1 MDRCLERATVIALT
15 VNMTGTSIPGL
26 GRRVTLRD
34 VAREAGVSIK
44 TASRVVNR
52 EPQVNE
58 ATAARVA
65 GVVERLGYR
74 PNELARGLKGSR
86 SRTIGLVIADVSNP
100 FMATCAQAIE
110 AVAREHGHALILC
123 DSHADI
129 GEEDAY
135 VGLLT
140 QRQVDGLLIVPAR
153 GHDTH
158 LKAEQEAGLPVVAF
172 DRPAEGVQADTV
184 LVKNR
189 AGTREATEH
198 LIWHG
203 HERIAFVGDVRHF
216 YTARKRLEGYKEAL
230 KAAHLKPLHSLDA
243 HSIELGEEAT
253 KGFLE
258 APDPPTALF
267 AANILTALGALRAI
281 EDLELSIPEDL
292 AVIAFDDFELA
303 HVLRPRFTLVRQPAA
318 ELGRRAA
325 EMLFD
330 RLDGECRPEPR
341 RLVLPT
347 ELVIRESCGCPPD
360 LAPQS

>member
-1 MDRCLERATVIALT
+1 MLT
-15 VNMTGTSIPGL
+15 LSAIMTGVSIPEP

-44 TASRVVNR
+44 TVSRVVNK

-58 ATAARVA
+58 TTAARVE
-65 GVVERLGYR
+65 GVVEKLGYR
-74 PNELARGLKGSR
+74 PNELARGLKGRR
-86 SRTIGLVIADVSNP
+86 SRTIGLVIDDVSNP

-129 GEEDAY
+129 REEEAY

-140 QRQVDGLLIVPAR
+140 RRQVDGLLLVPAR
-153 GHDTH
+153 GHDAH
-158 LKAEQEAGLPVVAF
+158 LKAEQEVGLPVVAF
-172 DRPAEGVQADTV
+172 DRPAEGIRADTV

-189 AGTREATEH
+189 TGAREATEH

-203 HERIAFVGDVRHF
+203 HERIAFVGDVRHY
-216 YTARKRLEGYKEAL
+216 YTARKRLEGYNEAL
-230 KAAHLKPLHSLDA
+230 ETAHLKPLPSLDA
-243 HSIELGEEAT
+243 HSIEQGEQAT
-253 KGFLE
+253 KRLLE
-258 APDPPTALF
+258 AFDPPTALF
-267 AANILTALGALRAI
+267 AANILTALGTLRAT
-281 EDLELSIPEDL
+281 ERLGMRIPEDVAL
-292 AVIAFDDFELA
+292 IGFDDFELA
-303 HVLRPRFTLVRQPAA
+303 PVLSPRFTLVHQPAA

-330 RLDGECRPEPR
+330 RLDGQGHPEPR

-347 ELVIRESCGCPPD
+347 ELVVRESCGCPPEP
-360 LAPQS
+360 AP

>member
-1 MDRCLERATVIALT
+1 MIALSAT
-15 VNMTGTSIPGL
+15 MTNVFVPGP

-44 TASRVVNR
+44 TVSRVVNG
-52 EPQVNE
+52 EPAVNE
-58 ATAARVA
+58 ATAVRVEK
-65 GVVERLGYR
+65 VVERLGYR
-74 PNELARGLKGSR
+74 PNELARSLKGRR
-86 SRTIGLVIADVSNP
+86 SHTIGLVIADVSNP
-100 FMATCAQAIE
+100 FMAICAQAIE
-110 AVAREHGHALILC
+110 KVAREHGNALILC

-129 GEEDAY
+129 RAEDAY

-153 GHDTH
+153 GRDAH

-172 DRPAEGVQADTV
+172 DRPAEGVRADTV
-184 LVKNR
+184 LVQNR

-230 KAAHLKPLHSLDA
+230 KAAHLNPLHSLDA
-243 HSIELGEEAT
+243 HSIEQGEEAT
-253 KGFLE
+253 KGFLD

-281 EDLELSIPEDL
+281 EDLGLRIPEDV
-292 AVIAFDDFELA
+292 AVIGFDDFELA

-330 RLDGECRPEPR
+330 RLDGRGRPSPR

-347 ELVIRESCGCPPD
+347 ELVVRESCGCPPQP
-360 LAPQS
+360 AP

>member
-1 MDRCLERATVIALT
+1 MITLAAI
-15 VNMTGTSIPGL
+15 MTGTSIPGP

-34 VAREAGVSIK
+34 VAHEAGVSIK
-44 TASRVVNR
+44 TVSRVVNG
-52 EPQVNE
+52 EPAVN
-58 ATAARVA
+58 ATTAVRVSE
-65 GVVERLGYR
+65 VVERLGYR
-74 PNELARGLKGSR
+74 PNELARSLKGQR
-86 SRTIGLVIADVSNP
+86 SRTIGLVVDDVSNP

-123 DSHADI
+123 DSHADLRTE
-129 GEEDAY
+129 GDY

-140 QRQVDGLLIVPAR
+140 QRQVDGLLLVPAR
-153 GHDTH
+153 GRDVY
-158 LKAEQEAGLPVVAF
+158 LKTEQRAGLPVVAF

-184 LVKNR
+184 LVQNR
-189 AGTREATEH
+189 AGAREATEH

-230 KAAHLKPLHSLDA
+230 KAADLKPLHSLDA
-243 HSIELGEEAT
+243 HSIEQGEEAT

-258 APDPPTALF
+258 GPDRPTALF

-281 EDLELSIPEDL
+281 EDLGLRIPEDV
-292 AVIAFDDFELA
+292 AVIGFDDFELA

-330 RLDGECRPEPR
+330 RLDGRGRPEPR

-347 ELVIRESCGCPPD
+347 ELVVRESCGCPAEPT
-360 LAPQS
+360 P

>member
-1 MDRCLERATVIALT
+1 M
-15 VNMTGTSIPGL
+15 
-26 GRRVTLRD
+26 
-34 VAREAGVSIK
+34 
-44 TASRVVNR
+44 
-52 EPQVNE
+52 
-58 ATAARVA
+58 
-65 GVVERLGYR
+65 
-74 PNELARGLKGSR
+74 
-86 SRTIGLVIADVSNP
+86 
-100 FMATCAQAIE
+100 
-110 AVAREHGHALILC
+110 
-123 DSHADI
+123 
-129 GEEDAY
+129 
-135 VGLLT
+135 
-140 QRQVDGLLIVPAR
+140 
-153 GHDTH
+153 
-158 LKAEQEAGLPVVAF
+158 VAF

-292 AVIAFDDFELA
+292 AVIGFDDFELA

-330 RLDGECRPEPR
+330 RLDGEGRPEPR

-347 ELVIRESCGCPPD
+347 ELVIRESCGCPPE
-360 LAPQS
+360 LAP